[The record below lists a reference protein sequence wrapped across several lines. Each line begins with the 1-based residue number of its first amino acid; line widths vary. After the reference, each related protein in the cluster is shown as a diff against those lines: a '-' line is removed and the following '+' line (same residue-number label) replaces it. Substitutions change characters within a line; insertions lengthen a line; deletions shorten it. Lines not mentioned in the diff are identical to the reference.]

1 MDIVHSLTELR
12 KVIADGRRQGD
23 TVGFVPTM
31 GNLHEGHLTL
41 IDAALKAS
49 DLVICSVFVN
59 PLQFGENEDFD
70 AYPRTLEE
78 DSRLLEARGCHILFA
93 PTVADV
99 YPGGIQNET
108 RVHVPGLTKHH
119 CGASREGHF
128 DGVTTVVSKLFNM
141 VQPDIAVFGEKD
153 YQQLTV
159 IRKMAKDL
167 CFPINIIGVTTSREE
182 NGLARSSRN
191 NYLSLVEKQ
200 EAVLIYQALQESK
213 VALEK
218 GGSDFASLRN
228 NAINLL
234 EQNGFIVDYFNFAS
248 AETLE
253 PADENEIDIV
263 IMAAAHLG
271 STRLIDNICVTCRR

>member
-1 MDIVHSLTELR
+1 
-12 KVIADGRRQGD
+12 
-23 TVGFVPTM
+23 M

-41 IDAALKAS
+41 IDAARKAS

-99 YPGGIQNET
+99 YPGGMQNET

-141 VQPDIAVFGEKD
+141 VQPDTAVFGEKD

-167 CFPINIIGVTTSREE
+167 CFPIDIIGVTTSRED

-200 EAVLIYQALQESK
+200 EAVLIYQALQKSK

-253 PADENEIDIV
+253 PANENEIDIV

>member
-1 MDIVHSLTELR
+1 MDIVHSLIELR
-12 KVIADGRRQGD
+12 KVIAGERRQGH

-41 IDAALKAS
+41 IDAARKAS

-99 YPGGIQNET
+99 YPGGMQNET

-159 IRKMAKDL
+159 IRKMVKDL
-167 CFPINIIGVTTSREE
+167 CFPINIIGFTTSRED

-200 EAVLIYQALQESK
+200 EAVLIYQALQKSK

-253 PADENEIDIV
+253 PANENEIDIV